1 MHGSFRIGRG
11 SVLGPL
17 ESAVMEIVWDRGGEV
32 TVGDVHDAL
41 AAGGRD
47 LAYSTVKAILTNLAT
62 KGHLRKRAEGRNNL
76 FAPALSRAAFRKRVI
91 GAVLASL
98 TQTDR
103 NPLIAQF
110 VDVVGTDEA
119 ALDAME
125 ALIAQKR
132 AGLRDDA

>member
-1 MHGSFRIGRG
+1 MNGSFRIARG

-17 ESAVMEIVWDRGGEV
+17 ESTVMEIVWDRGDEV

-41 AAGGRD
+41 AADGRD
-47 LAYSTVKAILTNLAT
+47 LAYSTVKAILTNLAA

-76 FAPALSRAAFRKRVI
+76 FAPALSRAAFRERVI
-91 GAVLASL
+91 GAVLASF
-98 TQTDR
+98 TRSDR
-103 NPLIAQF
+103 SPLIAQF

-132 AGLRDDA
+132 AEIRDDA